1 MKTEGRQSCE
11 SNLDHIR
18 VVRVSSTADTLRVDF
33 DDGRSVALPLSWFP
47 RLFRA
52 TQGQR
57 GNYELM
63 GKGYGVHWP
72 DVDEDLS
79 AKGLALGRPS
89 IEFIKQQRKQAV
101 AA

>member
-1 MKTEGRQSCE
+1 MNT
-11 SNLDHIR
+11 LDDIR
-18 VVRVSSTADTLRVDF
+18 VTGVASTPDTLKIDF
-33 DDGRSVALPLSWFP
+33 DDGRSVSLPLMWFP

-52 TQGQR
+52 TQAQR
-57 GNYELM
+57 DRYELM

-79 AKGLALGRPS
+79 AKGLALGKAS
-89 IEFIKQQRKQAV
+89 IEFLRQQRKNDV

>member
-1 MKTEGRQSCE
+1 M
-11 SNLDHIR
+11 
-18 VVRVSSTADTLRVDF
+18 
-33 DDGRSVALPLSWFP
+33 WFP

-52 TQGQR
+52 TQTQR
-57 GNYELM
+57 DHYELI

-79 AKGLALGRPS
+79 ATGLALGKPS
-89 IEFIKQQRKQAV
+89 IEFIKQQRKHEI

>member
-1 MKTEGRQSCE
+1 MNT
-11 SNLDHIR
+11 LDDIR
-18 VVRVSSTADTLRVDF
+18 VTGISSTTDTLKADF
-33 DDGRSVALPLSWFP
+33 DDGRSVSLPLMWFP

-52 TQGQR
+52 TQTQR
-57 GNYELM
+57 DHYELI

-79 AKGLALGRPS
+79 ATGLALGKPS
-89 IEFIKQQRKQAV
+89 IEFIKQQRKHEI